1 MTADPFP
8 ASDVLACPA
17 CGATAFVLTLGG
29 RESGAIKCQEC
40 RTVIDSPDAPRGRG
54 RPAIG
59 PLLSV
64 RVPDALRARIE
75 TARDPGEALA
85 DTVRRLLDESA
96 PPDVR
101 IGYPP
106 PGESPR
112 VWVVECVAPCGV
124 VVSRHRSESAAL
136 IGRNGHIDRAH
147 ARWSGVAR

>member
-8 ASDVLACPA
+8 ASDGLACPE
-17 CGATAFVLTLGG
+17 CGATVFVLTLGG
-29 RESGAIKCQEC
+29 RASGSIECQEC
-40 RTVIDSPDAPRGRG
+40 ATVIDSPDAARGRG

-64 RVPDALRARIE
+64 RIPDALRARIE
-75 TARDPGEALA
+75 TAREPGEALA

-101 IGYPP
+101 ISYPP
-106 PGESPR
+106 PGEPQ
-112 VWVVECVAPCGV
+112 VWAVECAAPCGV

-136 IGRNGHIDRAH
+136 LGRNGHIDRAH
-147 ARWSGVAR
+147 ARWSGVTR